1 MKKLRILRITLAA
14 IIGLLTILCF
24 AGLFYPIHI
33 MDIQLG
39 ALIQKNW
46 LELTLASA
54 ALLIVLIILTFFM
67 GRIYCSTLCPL
78 GLLQELLMLVFR
90 RPLSPKR
97 SRCWKYLLAAVA
109 FGTLFGGSALIFR
122 QLDPYSIFG
131 SVIGANILGIATLLI
146 IVALVWLWGR
156 VFCANICP
164 IGALL
169 GLISKHALF
178 QVQID
183 KDKCVSCGACSRKC
197 PTGSIFFKD
206 KTVDNETCIKC
217 FNCLNTCPRKALS
230 YHTHKAKKEIK
241 FSPQRRQLLIGGSA
255 LALFVLA
262 AKSGIKFGE
271 KALQSVKA
279 AILPAGA
286 KNLDHF
292 ANRCLNCNLCVQ
304 NCPHQVI
311 KPADSEHPF
320 VHLDYSENFCS
331 YKCHKCSDI
340 CPSGALQKMTLE
352 LKRRTQI
359 GIAQINPDQCVRCGL
374 CIMKC
379 PREALTREGHTV
391 PQVLTD
397 KCIGCGLCQNT
408 CPVKAITIKGLST
421 QIVLEK

>member
-1 MKKLRILRITLAA
+1 MKKLRILRIILAT

-46 LELTLASA
+46 LKLTLASA
-54 ALLIVLIILTFFM
+54 ALLICLIALTFFM

-97 SRCWKYLLAAVA
+97 SRCWKYMIAAVA

-146 IVALVWLWGR
+146 IVALVWLWGH

-197 PTGSIFFKD
+197 PTGSILFKD

-217 FNCLNTCPRKALS
+217 FNCLNTCPQKALS
-230 YHTHKAKKEIK
+230 YHPHKTKKEVK

-271 KALQSVKA
+271 KTLQSIKA

-292 ANRCLNCNLCVQ
+292 ANTCLNCNLCVQ

-311 KPADSEHPF
+311 KPANKEYPF

-352 LKRRTQI
+352 LKRKTQI
-359 GIAQINPDQCVRCGL
+359 GIAQINPDQCVKCGL

-421 QIVLEK
+421 QIVLEE

>member
-54 ALLIVLIILTFFM
+54 ALLIVLIILTFFV

-97 SRCWKYLLAAVA
+97 SRCWKYLIAAVA

-131 SVIGANILGIATLLI
+131 SVIGANILGITTLLI

-178 QVQID
+178 HVPVD
-183 KDKCVSCGACSRKC
+183 TNNPSAFFSTTY
-197 PTGSIFFKD
+197 PSISK
-206 KTVDNETCIKC
+206 
-217 FNCLNTCPRKALS
+217 
-230 YHTHKAKKEIK
+230 
-241 FSPQRRQLLIGGSA
+241 
-255 LALFVLA
+255 
-262 AKSGIKFGE
+262 
-271 KALQSVKA
+271 
-279 AILPAGA
+279 
-286 KNLDHF
+286 
-292 ANRCLNCNLCVQ
+292 
-304 NCPHQVI
+304 
-311 KPADSEHPF
+311 
-320 VHLDYSENFCS
+320 
-331 YKCHKCSDI
+331 
-340 CPSGALQKMTLE
+340 
-352 LKRRTQI
+352 
-359 GIAQINPDQCVRCGL
+359 
-374 CIMKC
+374 
-379 PREALTREGHTV
+379 
-391 PQVLTD
+391 
-397 KCIGCGLCQNT
+397 
-408 CPVKAITIKGLST
+408 
-421 QIVLEK
+421 

>member
-1 MKKLRILRITLAA
+1 MKKLRILRIILATF
-14 IIGLLTILCF
+14 IGLLTILCF

-54 ALLIVLIILTFFM
+54 ALLICLIALTFFM

-97 SRCWKYLLAAVA
+97 SRCWKYMIAAVA

-146 IVALVWLWGR
+146 IVALVWLWGH

-169 GLISKHALF
+169 GLISKRALF

-183 KDKCVSCGACSRKC
+183 KDKCVSCGACSHKC
-197 PTGSIFFKD
+197 PTGSILFKD

-217 FNCLNTCPRKALS
+217 FNCLNTCPQKALS
-230 YHTHKAKKEIK
+230 YHPHKAKKEVK

-271 KALQSVKA
+271 KTLQSVKA

-292 ANRCLNCNLCVQ
+292 ANTCLNCNLCVQ
-304 NCPHQVI
+304 NCLHQVI
-311 KPADSEHPF
+311 KPANKEYPF

-352 LKRRTQI
+352 LKRKTQI
-359 GIAQINPDQCVRCGL
+359 GIAQINPDQCVKCGL

-408 CPVKAITIKGLST
+408 CQVKAITIKGLST
-421 QIVLEK
+421 QIVLEE